1 MASQNRFKIKKAVI
15 TGLNR
20 YRHYTNSEH
29 PFIKILMNFETFE
42 DEVLWKI
49 KILLWIH
56 DMGLPVYCCAWLR
69 HGTHLLYPASE
80 R

>member
-1 MASQNRFKIKKAVI
+1 
-15 TGLNR
+15 
-20 YRHYTNSEH
+20 
-29 PFIKILMNFETFE
+29 MNFETFE

-69 HGTHLLYPASE
+69 HGPMVRIYYILRQNVDTNVFSASVNIFIFVPGPIQNLTWLNLKT
-80 R
+80 